1 MDARCRGVLS
11 KINFAKTSLNRSGNV
26 FAVVFAELAKT
37 QCSLLRTGNS
47 KEEVHRKLSLG
58 QITRRVQESDAG
70 VST

>member
-47 KEEVHRKLSLG
+47 KEVHRKLSLG